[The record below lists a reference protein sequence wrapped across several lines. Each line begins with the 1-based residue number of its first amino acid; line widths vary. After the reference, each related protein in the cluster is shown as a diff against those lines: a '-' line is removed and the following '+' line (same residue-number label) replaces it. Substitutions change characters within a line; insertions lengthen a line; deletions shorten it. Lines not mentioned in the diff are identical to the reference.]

1 MELRKRLQ
9 CKPFKWYL
17 QHIYPELNI
26 PHAITAKVGEVRQ
39 GIFCLDT
46 MGHLLD
52 GVVALY
58 QCHHTGGN
66 QEWAFTS
73 NGYIKHHDLCLSLVH
88 YVKGL
93 YLSMFF

>member
-1 MELRKRLQ
+1 MEL
-9 CKPFKWYL
+9 
-17 QHIYPELNI
+17 
-26 PHAITAKVGEVRQ
+26 RQ

-73 NGYIKHHDLCLSLVH
+73 NGYIKHHDLCLALVNFI
-88 YVKGL
+88 KGL
-93 YLSMFF
+93 